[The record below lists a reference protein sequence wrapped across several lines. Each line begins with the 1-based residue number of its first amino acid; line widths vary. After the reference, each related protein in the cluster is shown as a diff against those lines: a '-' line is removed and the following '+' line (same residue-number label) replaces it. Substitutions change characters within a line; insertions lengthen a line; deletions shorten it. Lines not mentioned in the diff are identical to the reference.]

1 LKEIEKLE
9 EEIKKHEETLDGLR
23 KALIE
28 KNVAFDKATRDY
40 YKNKK

>member
-1 LKEIEKLE
+1 LKEIEELE

-28 KNVAFDKATRDY
+28 KNVAFNKDARDY
-40 YKNKK
+40 FKNKN